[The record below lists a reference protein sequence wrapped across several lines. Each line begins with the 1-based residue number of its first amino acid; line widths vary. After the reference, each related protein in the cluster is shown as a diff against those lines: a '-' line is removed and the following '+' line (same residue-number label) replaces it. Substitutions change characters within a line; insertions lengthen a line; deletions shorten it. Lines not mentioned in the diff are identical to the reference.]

1 MSALRRDLVER
12 KLWVIVALL
21 VVAVAAVPVFLL
33 KSASADTTPTVP
45 VPPSATPAGTQT
57 ATTQKVDKKESSKV
71 VLARIA
77 RNPFASAVPK
87 LSSKPSSSTSSS
99 AAPSST
105 TSTTAT
111 TSSPSSAVAMVSPTP
126 ASAGAGATGASTGS
140 SSGSST
146 GGIGSSATGTSS
158 GPTSTIAS
166 VSPTPQGSQ
175 PTQAQSWTI
184 YSVSIQFS
192 KDGFGPVHKDIPRL
206 TALPS
211 AGNPQLMFFG
221 VMSGG
226 REAVFGLGAGVA
238 HAGPGLC
245 RPSRSSCSAIVLKP
259 GEGEEVAWPTAT
271 GGVAQAILHLDKITS
286 RVTHSRK
293 EALAAYQRV
302 SKAGICDLSLA
313 QPVSYDP
320 DTGTV
325 QNFPKDAC
333 KAQASSA
340 PFAFLK
346 TTP

>member
-1 MSALRRDLVER
+1 
-12 KLWVIVALL
+12 
-21 VVAVAAVPVFLL
+21 
-33 KSASADTTPTVP
+33 
-45 VPPSATPAGTQT
+45 
-57 ATTQKVDKKESSKV
+57 
-71 VLARIA
+71 
-77 RNPFASAVPK
+77 
-87 LSSKPSSSTSSS
+87 
-99 AAPSST
+99 
-105 TSTTAT
+105 
-111 TSSPSSAVAMVSPTP
+111 
-126 ASAGAGATGASTGS
+126 
-140 SSGSST
+140 
-146 GGIGSSATGTSS
+146 
-158 GPTSTIAS
+158 
-166 VSPTPQGSQ
+166 
-175 PTQAQSWTI
+175 
-184 YSVSIQFS
+184 
-192 KDGFGPVHKDIPRL
+192 VHKDIPRL